1 MENPV
6 HPGLHNWEGAR
17 AFLEVARCGSFR
29 SASQALHLSVNTLRR
44 HVEEFEREV
53 GLTLFTRH
61 VDGVR
66 VTAEG
71 EMLVAAVKRME
82 AASLDIVRARNIGET
97 MSGEVRLGVTE
108 GLGTFWLAPRLVEYQ
123 REHPG
128 LLVDLRCAMHPTDV
142 LRLETDVTVQIT
154 RPTDK
159 DLMIVKLGRLH
170 AMFFASQVYLDAH
183 GTPKDTSE
191 LRKHRMVLQIS
202 DQVAAVEGFAK
213 LFPSTPQLGIVSF
226 RSNVSSA
233 NYLLIAHGAGIG
245 ALPTYAQALGVK
257 LIPVDMGNVRFA
269 YDIWLAYHPDAAKI
283 ARVRSLI
290 DWLIEAF
297 SPKKY
302 PWFADEF
309 IHPRDLPAA
318 VGGHSVS
325 QLFAGFEEIEK
336 V

>member
-6 HPGLHNWEGAR
+6 HPGLQNWEGAR

-29 SASQALHLSVNTLRR
+29 SASQVLHLSVNTLRR

-71 EMLVAAVKRME
+71 ERLVAAVKRME

-128 LLVDLRCAMHPTDV
+128 LLVDLRCAMRPTDV
-142 LRLETDVTVQIT
+142 LRLETDIAVQIT

-159 DLMIVKLGRLH
+159 DLIIVKLGRLH
-170 AMFFASQVYLDAH
+170 VMFYASQEYLDTH
-183 GTPKDTSE
+183 GTPKNVSE
-191 LRKHRMVLQIS
+191 LRKHRMVLQIC
-202 DQVAAVEGFAK
+202 DQAAAVELFAK
-213 LFPSTPQLGIVSF
+213 LFPDTPQLGIVSF

-233 NYLLIAHGAGIG
+233 NYLLIARGAGIG
-245 ALPTYAQALGVK
+245 VLPTYAHALGAKVV
-257 LIPVDMGNVRFA
+257 PVDAGNIRFA
-269 YDIWLAYHPDAAKI
+269 NDIWLAYHPDAAKI

-302 PWFADEF
+302 LWFADEF
-309 IHPRDLPAA
+309 IHPRDMPAT

-325 QLFAGFEEIEK
+325 QLFGGFEEIERI
-336 V
+336 

>member
-1 MENPV
+1 VENPV
-6 HPGLHNWEGAR
+6 DPCLRNWEGAR
-17 AFLEVARCGSFR
+17 AFLEVARRGSFR
-29 SASQALHLSVNTLRR
+29 SASQALQLSVNTLRR

-71 EMLVAAVKRME
+71 EMLIGAVKRME

-123 REHPG
+123 RAHPG
-128 LLVDLRCAMHPTDV
+128 LLIDLRCAMHPTDV
-142 LRLETDVTVQIT
+142 LRLETDITIQIT

-159 DLMIVKLGRLH
+159 DLIIVKLGRLH
-170 AMFFASQVYLDAH
+170 AMFYASQEYLDTH
-183 GTPKDTSE
+183 GTPKDISE
-191 LRKHRMVLQIS
+191 LSKHRVVLQVC
-202 DQVAAVEGFAK
+202 DQVAAAEGFAK
-213 LFPSTPQLGIVSF
+213 LFPGTPQLGTVSF

-233 NYLLIAHGAGIG
+233 NYLLIARGAGIG
-245 ALPTYAQALGVK
+245 ALPTYAQALGIK
-257 LIPVDMGNVRFA
+257 LIPIDVGNIRFA
-269 YDIWLAYHPDAAKI
+269 NDIWLAYHPDAAKI

-290 DWLIEAF
+290 DWLVEVF

-318 VGGHSVS
+318 VGGHSVPS
-325 QLFAGFEEIEK
+325 LFAGFDEINT